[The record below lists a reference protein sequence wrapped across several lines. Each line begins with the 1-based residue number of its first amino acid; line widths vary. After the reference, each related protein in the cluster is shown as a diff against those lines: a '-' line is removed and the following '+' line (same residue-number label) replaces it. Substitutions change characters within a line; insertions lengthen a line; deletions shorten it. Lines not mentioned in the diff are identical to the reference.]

1 MERDEF
7 IKSLGFGMALVCA
20 GSCLSACGGK
30 ADDPKPD
37 DKPDPNPGGGNPNPG
52 GGGGG
57 NTATV
62 NLSSQLT
69 NVGDQVISNGVLFF
83 RIASGNLASAFVAT
97 ESVCPHQGGGLVWK
111 QGINKVQ
118 CQLHFSEYAANGSVT
133 QQPQGASGTTRT
145 LKIYS
150 TTVTGTTLT
159 ATVS

>member
-30 ADDPKPD
+30 GNDPKPD
-37 DKPDPNPGGGNPNPG
+37 DKPNPNPGGGNPNPG
-52 GGGGG
+52 GGGG
-57 NTATV
+57 NTASV
-62 NLSSQLT
+62 NLSNQLMAI
-69 NVGDQVISNGVLFF
+69 GDQVITGGVLFF
-83 RIASGNLASAFVAT
+83 RIAAGNTASSFVAT

-111 QGINKVQ
+111 QGISKVQ

-133 QQPQGASGTTRT
+133 QQPQGTTGSTRT

-150 TTVTGTTLT
+150 TAISGTTLT
-159 ATVS
+159 ATIT